1 MNRFVKI
8 GCAALALAV
17 AMPAFADDVEEGAVG
32 WTPIAVGLA
41 SPVQLP
47 WGHARWDVFGL
58 DVNVLYTGAPKI
70 YGLGVGGLG
79 VYNADDAAGIVAS
92 GICNWADKNVYGIR
106 AAAVANVCQGNVYGI
121 EAGFVGYRKEFW
133 GLDAALLGALQE
145 EIYGIQASFIGNVSR
160 VKSYGW
166 TAAFVANLATKAYG
180 CQTAFLFNGTE
191 ELHGA
196 QIAMVNY
203 AQECPWGFQIG
214 LINIIMDNSLKVL
227 PFVNGY
233 F

>member
-1 MNRFVKI
+1 MNRFMKI

-106 AAAVANVCQGNVYGI
+106 ATAIANVCQGNVYGI

-133 GLDAALLGALQE
+133 GLDAALLGALHKRLLRLHR
-145 EIYGIQASFIGNVSR
+145 IQIRHCESIHHNLLYPLCTYMRLLLSVLSFYLSSLISLIISCTYFTLAS
-160 VKSYGW
+160 
-166 TAAFVANLATKAYG
+166 
-180 CQTAFLFNGTE
+180 
-191 ELHGA
+191 
-196 QIAMVNY
+196 
-203 AQECPWGFQIG
+203 
-214 LINIIMDNSLKVL
+214 
-227 PFVNGY
+227 
-233 F
+233 

>member
-1 MNRFVKI
+1 MNRFMKI

-92 GICNWADKNVYGIR
+92 GICNWADKNV
-106 AAAVANVCQGNVYGI
+106 
-121 EAGFVGYRKEFW
+121 
-133 GLDAALLGALQE
+133 
-145 EIYGIQASFIGNVSR
+145 
-160 VKSYGW
+160 
-166 TAAFVANLATKAYG
+166 
-180 CQTAFLFNGTE
+180 
-191 ELHGA
+191 
-196 QIAMVNY
+196 
-203 AQECPWGFQIG
+203 
-214 LINIIMDNSLKVL
+214 
-227 PFVNGY
+227 
-233 F
+233 